1 MSVMISALFIMIVMQ
16 FYKLQIIEHETYK
29 EAVVAGIQR
38 EVEVPAL
45 RGAIYDRYGHPLAT
59 NQSIYVLKIDPQV
72 RFAEENKLNH
82 VILNVITLLE
92 RNGDD
97 YIDSMPISKEAPFTF
112 TKDEQSVRSFITNYV
127 PYNDQAH
134 KEKLYRYSAQ
144 ELIDYLRGEDVFS
157 LEEAFSDN
165 EVRKIIAVRLE
176 MRQTMYQKY
185 KKVTIANEIS
195 MKTIAAIE
203 ENQAQYP
210 GIVVELETKRYYTYG
225 KAFGN
230 ILGYTRKITKSQ
242 YEKLKESGYD
252 ETDLVGQ
259 VGIEASMES
268 ELRGEKGHQIIEV
281 DNVGRTVFTTDI
293 KEAVKGNDI
302 YLTIDAELQ
311 LAVYEAI
318 EKNLSKAIVERLR
331 GGGRNIIPLT
341 GREVLNSM
349 ATNNQL
355 DFKKMEMADQKTMQ
369 KQLYDKIESSYKI
382 ALKEGEEEQQDLTI
396 KQHFA
401 QMLEDETERI
411 TSRELLLAMAE
422 QGSLKLEEDQIKRI
436 WKGDYGSLEALVI
449 AELESGDLKAEQMA
463 IKPFSGSAVVVDVN
477 SGEVLAL
484 VSYPSFD
491 SNEFTQN
498 FNEIYTKLYDGVDSR
513 NMEINRALKTAR
525 APGSPFKMLVAIA
538 GMEEGVITPH
548 TIMNDVGFYTNAGKP
563 YPRCW
568 HYTNNG
574 YGHGNVDVKR
584 ALEVSCNYFFYDIP
598 YRLGLKYGAPY
609 GAIDVLT
616 NYVEQFGLAQKT
628 GIELEETLPNVSNP
642 QHEVYNQ
649 VIKALNGLR
658 NMNQDKKEHF
668 KEAVRAKLSQVLGGA
683 DEVIFNKIMEDFKEG
698 LAEDLTEPARQ
709 VVREVFNEDEEVSLK
724 VRSKKALVNLLMDY
738 IESGTRRTVVKTM
751 NELFKIEDEKVVDQ
765 ILMQMIEVYV
775 DDFFEKVDMEW
786 TMAIN
791 VRTAIGQGKN
801 AFTPVQMARYI
812 AGLANGKEVYD
823 LKVVNGIYDHKET
836 NRYYNTPVKLFNTL
850 HIKASTLKSVYEGM
864 RAVVHGQEGSART
877 SFSDFQMQ
885 VAGKTGTAEG
895 GRYED
900 SWFVGFAPYENP
912 EIAIV
917 TSMYEADG
925 LGNYNIQLARD
936 VFEIYFNLNHKET
949 NYRIMGNAFI
959 E

>member
-134 KEKLYRYSAQ
+134 KEELYRYSAQ

-281 DNVGRTVFTTDI
+281 DNVGRIVFTTDI

-382 ALKEGEEEQQDLTI
+382 ALKEGKEEQQDLTI

-449 AELESGDLKAEQMA
+449 AELESGDLKADQMA

-574 YGHGNVDVKR
+574 YGHGDVDVKR

-628 GIELEETLPNVSNP
+628 GIELEETLSNVSNP

-668 KEAVRAKLSQVLGGA
+668 KEAVRAKLSQALGGA

-724 VRSKKALVNLLMDY
+724 VRSKRALVNLLMDY
-738 IESGTRRTVVKTM
+738 IESGTRRAVVKTM
-751 NELFKIEDEKVVDQ
+751 NELFKIED
-765 ILMQMIEVYV
+765 
-775 DDFFEKVDMEW
+775 EKVDMEW

-801 AFTPVQMARYI
+801 AFTSVQI
-812 AGLANGKEVYD
+812 
-823 LKVVNGIYDHKET
+823 
-836 NRYYNTPVKLFNTL
+836 KLFNTL
-850 HIKASTLKSVYEGM
+850 DIKASTLKSVYEGM

-936 VFEIYFNLNHKET
+936 VFEIYFNLNHEET
-949 NYRIMGNAFI
+949 NYRTMGNAFI